1 VADKRAETPSAAI
14 MLLVPNR
21 REVSDGLKEST
32 ARLREAVQNRLTLAR
47 QRVDQL
53 AARPAFRRPADRLRE
68 LEQRLDDTAARLRR
82 AIQLNTTRSRDRLTA
97 AAEQLDALSPLNV
110 LKRGYTLTR
119 RGDGAVV
126 RSPADVTSGEV
137 LTTTL
142 AGGSILSR
150 VISTQAEDSP

>member
-1 VADKRAETPSAAI
+1 
-14 MLLVPNR
+14 
-21 REVSDGLKEST
+21 G
-32 ARLREAVQNRLTLAR
+32 LAR

-82 AIQLNTTRSRDRLTA
+82 AIQLHTSRSRDKLAA

-110 LKRGYTLTR
+110 LKRGYSLTR

-126 RSPADVTSGEV
+126 REVTDVAAGEV
-137 LTTTL
+137 LTVRL
-142 AGGSILSR
+142 ASGEIITR
-150 VISTQAEDSP
+150 VLAVTPAEEKP